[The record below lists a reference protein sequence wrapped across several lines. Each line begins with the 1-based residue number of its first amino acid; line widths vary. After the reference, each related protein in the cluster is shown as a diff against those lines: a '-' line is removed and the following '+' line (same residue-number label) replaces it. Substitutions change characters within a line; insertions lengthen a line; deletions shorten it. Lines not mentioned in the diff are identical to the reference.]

1 MWGRAGA
8 APSLLFLFPAVVREI
23 RGEST
28 MGKFVRRWN
37 WTERSLAG
45 LLGLI
50 TTFLAFTNTVLRYVF
65 SYSPEWM
72 EEIVVYLIIWSAFI
86 IASTLVEE
94 ERHVGAT
101 FLVDLLP
108 PWMHRL
114 VEVITSLLAL
124 SFCTLIL
131 LLGYK
136 IVYISYLTDE
146 RSMSGVRF
154 PLWMFHLALP
164 VGLTLITA
172 RYGMKIYRLLF
183 HFSPSE
189 LRECHESSRSAQERT
204 DGGPFPIYPG
214 DPK

>member
-1 MWGRAGA
+1 
-8 APSLLFLFPAVVREI
+8 
-23 RGEST
+23 
-28 MGKFVRRWN
+28 MGKIVERWN
-37 WTERSLAG
+37 WTERSFAG

-50 TTFLAFTNTVLRYVF
+50 TTFLAFANTVMRYVF

-72 EEIVVYLIIWSAFI
+72 EEIVVYLIVWSAFV

-94 ERHVGAT
+94 RRHVGAT

-108 PWMHRL
+108 PGMHRV
-114 VEVITSLLAL
+114 VEVATSLLAL
-124 SFCTLIL
+124 SFCILVL

-154 PLWMFHLALP
+154 PLWMFNLALP

-172 RYGMKIYRLLF
+172 RYVRRIYRLLF
-183 HFSPSE
+183 RFTPSLLKE
-189 LRECHESSRSAQERT
+189 SHPSSR
-204 DGGPFPIYPG
+204 PG
-214 DPK
+214 DDEPEGAQPPGHSGGVE